1 MSSSYNQNNEFN
13 SNEYNNTFNTN
24 NNNPNQTQSNFSN
37 NSNGQNNLKIQLIKK
52 DKIIMSNNKQ
62 LNEQRNKID
71 SLHRVLEMKDKE
83 IKHLQESM
91 NEIQEFGNNYKSE
104 KNNYLEKINS
114 YKTELDKLN
123 EEKYIEQTNLNEQI
137 NDLTRQLNSKES
149 KIKQNEKIIENL
161 NRELNERQSEILE
174 QNEIIENL
182 QLINR
187 KNEDE
192 KNEASVLNSKLIES
206 EERIKNYKCKVNEL
220 ENNIQVFQ
228 KNNEELESRL
238 NNLIR
243 DSSSKESSLKNEL
256 MNLKSRNSI
265 LEQSTKNQ
273 NDDFEK
279 TKNKCEFLQKE
290 IEKFTSYVT
299 NKLNDFND
307 FIDSI
312 KFSSG
317 EGYRLQ
323 NNFDKV
329 YNQNDIK
336 YEIIDDA
343 LIKLKK
349 NIVNV
354 FTEQKNKNDNCNL
367 EYNKL
372 IQQKQLS
379 ENIINNL
386 QNEKEVLNYKY
397 EEITKKNGN
406 VIKNYESLSQSYEK
420 LKQIYM
426 KLYNDYQ
433 IFTDKNIKLMNDT
446 RIYQEKLNSYFQELH
461 FENKQDDYSPINEV
475 LLQNIIL
482 FINKYKSNEE
492 ILNKLEKE
500 NLDLKNKYDSQK
512 NITISKIKEL
522 TNLIEESKK
531 IIKVYEIEN
540 INLKK
545 EIEKLNYQYKMLE
558 CQQIKNE

>member
-192 KNEASVLNSKLIES
+192 KNEASILNSKLIES

-343 LIKLKK
+343 LMKLKK

-397 EEITKKNGN
+397 EEIVKKNGN
-406 VIKNYESLSQSYEK
+406 VIKNYESLSESYEK

>member
-343 LIKLKK
+343 LMKLKK

-461 FENKQDDYSPINEV
+461 FENKHDDYSPINEV

>member
-343 LIKLKK
+343 LMKLKK

>member
-192 KNEASVLNSKLIES
+192 KNEASILNSKLIES

-343 LIKLKK
+343 LMKLKK

-397 EEITKKNGN
+397 EEIKKKNGN

>member
-1 MSSSYNQNNEFN
+1 M
-13 SNEYNNTFNTN
+13 
-24 NNNPNQTQSNFSN
+24 
-37 NSNGQNNLKIQLIKK
+37 
-52 DKIIMSNNKQ
+52 
-62 LNEQRNKID
+62 
-71 SLHRVLEMKDKE
+71 
-83 IKHLQESM
+83 
-91 NEIQEFGNNYKSE
+91 
-104 KNNYLEKINS
+104 
-114 YKTELDKLN
+114 
-123 EEKYIEQTNLNEQI
+123 
-137 NDLTRQLNSKES
+137 
-149 KIKQNEKIIENL
+149 
-161 NRELNERQSEILE
+161 
-174 QNEIIENL
+174 
-182 QLINR
+182 
-187 KNEDE
+187 
-192 KNEASVLNSKLIES
+192 
-206 EERIKNYKCKVNEL
+206 
-220 ENNIQVFQ
+220 
-228 KNNEELESRL
+228 
-238 NNLIR
+238 
-243 DSSSKESSLKNEL
+243 KNEL
-256 MNLKSRNSI
+256 MNLKSRNTI

-273 NDDFEK
+273 NDDYEK

-343 LIKLKK
+343 LMKLKK

-461 FENKQDDYSPINEV
+461 FENKHDDYSPINEV

-492 ILNKLEKE
+492 ILKKLEKE

-522 TNLIEESKK
+522 SNLIEESKK

>member
-83 IKHLQESM
+83 IKHLHESM

-256 MNLKSRNSI
+256 MNLKSRNSL

-343 LIKLKK
+343 LMKLKK

-397 EEITKKNGN
+397 EEITKKM
-406 VIKNYESLSQSYEK
+406 E
-420 LKQIYM
+420 
-426 KLYNDYQ
+426 
-433 IFTDKNIKLMNDT
+433 
-446 RIYQEKLNSYFQELH
+446 
-461 FENKQDDYSPINEV
+461 
-475 LLQNIIL
+475 
-482 FINKYKSNEE
+482 
-492 ILNKLEKE
+492 
-500 NLDLKNKYDSQK
+500 
-512 NITISKIKEL
+512 
-522 TNLIEESKK
+522 
-531 IIKVYEIEN
+531 
-540 INLKK
+540 
-545 EIEKLNYQYKMLE
+545 ML
-558 CQQIKNE
+558 

>member
-192 KNEASVLNSKLIES
+192 KNEASILNSKLIES

-343 LIKLKK
+343 LMKLKK

-406 VIKNYESLSQSYEK
+406 VIKNYESLSQSDEK

>member
-192 KNEASVLNSKLIES
+192 KNEASILNSKLIES

-243 DSSSKESSLKNEL
+243 DSSNKESSMKNEL
-256 MNLKSRNSI
+256 MNLKSRNTI

-273 NDDFEK
+273 NDDYEK

-343 LIKLKK
+343 LMKLKK

-397 EEITKKNGN
+397 EEIVKKNGN
-406 VIKNYESLSQSYEK
+406 VIKNYESLSESYEK